1 MSNHVLNKVLKHTL
15 KIFLIAIILYFV
27 GIQLS
32 NNIDVIK
39 NYQWSIDPLWIIIS
53 IIAHLI
59 TLLSFSKVWCFL
71 ISGFGY
77 NVPLKYAFKISYITN
92 LGRYI
97 PGKIW
102 PIFGMAYYA
111 KKIKI
116 PEQTAIA
123 SWTIAMLFALPSAFF
138 VVFAGMLIKP
148 GFVEFLL
155 PEEYKAIFYIFA
167 LFTFFASLILIIKPK
182 TVFKLYN
189 LLLRLLKKSK
199 VNFKLSPLLALK
211 IFLGYSVCWI
221 FYGISFYFLLKSL
234 GPTIGID
241 IFQPIIIFVL
251 AYQIGYLAFFA
262 PGGIG
267 VRELVLTKGLASFFG
282 DVAIGVSIVARIW
295 NLIVEIISALIAL
308 IIKIEND
315 K

>member
-1 MSNHVLNKVLKHTL
+1 MV
-15 KIFLIAIILYFV
+15 
-27 GIQLS
+27 
-32 NNIDVIK
+32 DVE
-39 NYQWSIDPLWIIIS
+39 
-53 IIAHLI
+53 
-59 TLLSFSKVWCFL
+59 
-71 ISGFGY
+71 ISGILEEKLRRLVELGLY
-77 NVPLKYAFKISYITN
+77 SSISEAV
-92 LGRYI
+92 RD
-97 PGKIW
+97 
-102 PIFGMAYYA
+102 A
-111 KKIKI
+111 
-116 PEQTAIA
+116 
-123 SWTIAMLFALPSAFF
+123 
-138 VVFAGMLIKP
+138 VR
-148 GFVEFLL
+148 
-155 PEEYKAIFYIFA
+155 
-167 LFTFFASLILIIKPK
+167 
-182 TVFKLYN
+182 
-189 LLLRLLKKSK
+189 RLLQQLDMRS
-199 VNFKLSPLLALK
+199 LALK

-282 DVAIGVSIVARIW
+282 DVAIGVSIIARIW